1 MNFMKSG
8 KRNGIQT
15 LGGQNLPGRSPAE
28 LRWQDAGV
36 GRDRWSPPGRAGPG
50 QARPVGPEGRLQF
63 RPWVSAE
70 APRSPPRTL
79 ARTPG
84 VGRVEGVGWG
94 EMVDLYI

>member
-1 MNFMKSG
+1 MEFKPSEGRTCQAGARRSCDGRM
-8 KRNGIQT
+8 
-15 LGGQNLPGRSPAE
+15 LGS
-28 LRWQDAGV
+28 AGTA
-36 GRDRWSPPGRAGPG
+36 GPRRAGPG

-70 APRSPPRTL
+70 APRSPPHTL

-94 EMVDLYI
+94 EMVDLYV